1 MAITPAAESAAAVP
15 VGDTP
20 AAALDGASASD
31 GSMPGVS
38 IDIHMGTAMSC
49 RVEDIVVGGMDVVTP
64 ADGRPRG
71 VVLAIDIAGAVSRAA
86 TRVRKTKRLLEEAMR
101 CCRRREQN
109 RLVCSDRRE
118 QNRLVCRRREEKRT
132 EPSLGIT

>member
-38 IDIHMGTAMSC
+38 IDIHMGINTAMSC

-71 VVLAIDIAGAVSRAA
+71 VVLAIDIAGAVSRAT
-86 TRVRKTKRLLEEAMR
+86 TRVRKTKRLLEEAMSAADEENR
-101 CCRRREQN
+101 TDWFAPIEENIIDWFADGEKRREQ
-109 RLVCSDRRE
+109 
-118 QNRLVCRRREEKRT
+118 
-132 EPSLGIT
+132 SLH

>member
-31 GSMPGVS
+31 GCMPGVS
-38 IDIHMGTAMSC
+38 IKIINTAMSC
-49 RVEDIVVGGMDVVTP
+49 RVEDTVVGGMDVVTP

-71 VVLAIDIAGAVSRAA
+71 AVLAIDIAGAASRAA

-118 QNRLVCRRREEKRT
+118 QNRLVCRRREQKRR